1 MIIVVASY
9 DPDYFKDN
17 TFVFSDFE
25 TRAEQP
31 IMSRIQ
37 FTQTQFR
44 NQATSNSNAL
54 MADPFPQELQTVFAR
69 RSFDIQS
76 IGQAEQWTGKIVG
89 NYGPQMLNAI
99 QYPAMDNPVVRVNVT
114 SFDLNDT
121 NATNNSTTPV
131 VG

>member
-1 MIIVVASY
+1 MIITVVNY

-25 TRAEQP
+25 TRADQP
-31 IMSRIQ
+31 IMPRINLI
-37 FTQTQFR
+37 QTQFR
-44 NQATSNSNAL
+44 NQALTAGTLS
-54 MADPFPQELQTVFAR
+54 ADPFPQEVVTAFTNR
-69 RSFDIQS
+69 GFDAAS
-76 IGQAEQWTGKIVG
+76 VGAAEQWTGKIVG
-89 NYGPQMLNAI
+89 NVSPALLSTI

-121 NATNNSTTPV
+121 NATNTSTTPV